1 MLYKVSFEKIS
12 FSFFL
17 AAPAI
22 TKAIPLYASAKNA
35 LVTSSAISAVEET
48 IILGMWRIIN
58 QIKII
63 VPKRAAINWRLI
75 FKRIAMPEPINAV
88 PAK

>member
-1 MLYKVSFEKIS
+1 MPANYRWVL
-12 FSFFL
+12 FFI
-17 AAPAI
+17 AAI

-35 LVTSSAISAVEET
+35 LVTSSPVSAAEEAIT
-48 IILGMWRIIN
+48 LGMWIIRN

-63 VPKRAAINWRLI
+63 VPKRAAINPGLI
-75 FKRIAMPEPINAV
+75 FKRMAMPEPINAA